1 MNYTIN
7 TPTPLQKICKD
18 FCETLCILSDI
29 MEQVGENKDRR
40 YILDCIPYIANCNI
54 REDMITKLMNISD
67 YVKNEDGRIVDICY
81 EEGNKILEL
90 YRAAKDRVRR

>member
-1 MNYTIN
+1 MNNTIN
-7 TPTPLQKICKD
+7 TPAPFQKACKE
-18 FCETLCILSDI
+18 FCETLCILLDI
-29 MEQVGENKDRR
+29 MEQVGENRDRR

-54 REDMITKLMNISD
+54 QEDMITKLMNISD
-67 YVKNEDGRIVDICY
+67 CIQDEDSRIVGICY

>member
-1 MNYTIN
+1 MNNTIN
-7 TPTPLQKICKD
+7 VPTPFQKACKD

-67 YVKNEDGRIVDICY
+67 CVKDEDSRIVEICH
-81 EEGNKILEL
+81 EEGNEILEL
-90 YRAAKDRVRR
+90 YRAAKNRVRR